1 MLYYNTYDL
10 IIYFNTEFT
19 LLKKLSYISS
29 FLLIPSVV
37 FADKLESIFIVPD
50 VFVTSKLKPTT
61 EYESERGNILFEGH
75 DVEKRRKYSIG
86 DMLKDLPG
94 ISSTGLGNAS
104 RPVIRGMSNSRVK
117 ILQNSGSTTD
127 VSEFGEDHIVGYD
140 PMLIDKIEVIK
151 GPGTLLY
158 GNNGFAGVVNIIN
171 PLIAVD
177 KPITDQNVEA
187 NFGYRTS
194 GGELK
199 GSIKAAQ
206 SVGNFTARLTGSG
219 LSSGPYDLANTSNKQ
234 PNSSKFMASGGVGLT
249 YNDGSNF
256 FGFSLDKLEAVY
268 SMPGSEGE
276 ENLTSLNPSKNTFNF
291 QSSISLNNA
300 YFNKFNLQGTVSEY
314 NHSERTGSGNNHNI
328 NFFSDLYEIKTSV
341 NHNSFIDGNSEGLI
355 GFHFQNYDQ
364 GALGQE
370 ESHLVHTRTSSFALF
385 ALESF
390 NFDLFDLDVGG
401 RIESVNLK
409 NTSMEKGFFPGAF
422 SSTIKREVF
431 TNNSVFAGFDFT
443 ERAPNAVELFAGG
456 PHHALEQFE
465 TGDSNM
471 DVETSYNF
479 SLGYSYNKGF
489 DNLKIETYYNYIDD
503 FIAADRD
510 GTTTVVEGEDMN
522 NVNFSQYNALFT
534 GLEVSGQYAFAKIDD
549 FEIISNFMMDFLKG
563 YRTSNDKALSRIPQ
577 TKMNFG
583 IQAINEEWDVNL
595 AYYHYFDKDFI
606 GPFQTR
612 TGGHSRLDFDLTRD
626 FNFSDISGHIMFTAS
641 NLLDTV
647 GRNHLE
653 AKKGNVQLP
662 GRSFMFML
670 KMFY

>member
-1 MLYYNTYDL
+1 M
-10 IIYFNTEFT
+10 
-19 LLKKLSYISS
+19 LKKLSYICA
-29 FLLIPSVV
+29 FFLIPGVIL
-37 FADKLESIFIVPD
+37 ADKLESIFIVPD
-50 VFVTSKLKPTT
+50 VFVTSKLKPTR
-61 EYESERGNILFEGH
+61 EYESERGNILFDGH
-75 DVEKRRKYSIG
+75 DIEKNRKYSIG

-104 RPVIRGMSNSRVK
+104 RPIIRGMSNSRVK
-117 ILQNSGSTTD
+117 ILQNGGSTTD

-177 KPITDQNVEA
+177 QPLTDQNVEA
-187 NFGYRTS
+187 NFGYSTS

-199 GSIKAAQ
+199 GSLKAAQ
-206 SVGNFTARLTGSG
+206 SVENFTARLTGSL
-219 LSSGPYDLANTSNKQ
+219 LSSGPYDLANTSDKQ
-234 PNSSKFMASGGVGLT
+234 TNSSKFMGSGGVGLT
-249 YNDGSNF
+249 YNDGKNY

-268 SMPGSEGE
+268 SVPGAEGE
-276 ENLTSLNPSKNTFNF
+276 ENMTTLNPTKNTFNF
-291 QSSISLNNA
+291 QSSISLNTA
-300 YFNKFNLQGTVSEY
+300 YFNKFNLQGTVSEF
-314 NHSERTGSGNNHNI
+314 NHAERTGDGNNHNI
-328 NFFSDLYEIKTSV
+328 NFFSDLYEIKTSL
-341 NHNSFIDGNSEGLI
+341 NHNSFIKNNSDGLI

-401 RIESVNLK
+401 RLESINLK
-409 NTSMEKGFFPGAF
+409 NTSLEKGFFPGAF
-422 SSTIKREVF
+422 SSTIKKEIF
-431 TNNSVFAGFDFT
+431 AKNTAFAGFDFT
-443 ERAPNAVELFAGG
+443 ERAPNAVELFANG

-465 TGDSNM
+465 VGSSTMS
-471 DVETSYNF
+471 VETSYNF
-479 SLGYSYNKGF
+479 SLGYGYNDGL
-489 DNLKIETYYNYIDD
+489 DTLKIETYYNYIED

-510 GTTTVVEGEDMN
+510 GSTTVVEGEDMN
-522 NVNFSQYNALFT
+522 NINFTQYNALFT
-534 GLEVSGQYAFAKIDD
+534 GLELSGQYALAKIDD
-549 FEIISNFMMDFLKG
+549 FDVISNFMIDFLKG

-583 IQAINEEWDVNL
+583 ITAMNENWDANL

-626 FNFSDISGHIMFTAS
+626 FNFSDLSGHLMFTAS

-647 GRNHLE
+647 GRSHLE
-653 AKKGNVQLP
+653 AKKANVQLP

>member
-1 MLYYNTYDL
+1 MKKFL
-10 IIYFNTEFT
+10 T
-19 LLKKLSYISS
+19 LSLAS
-29 FLLIPSVV
+29 LLITNAN
-37 FADKLESIFIVPD
+37 ADNLESIFIVPD

-75 DVEKRRKYSIG
+75 DVETRRKYSIG
-86 DMLKDLPG
+86 EMLKDLPG
-94 ISSTGLGNAS
+94 VSSTGLGNAS
-104 RPVIRGMSNSRVK
+104 RPIIRGMANSRVK
-117 ILQNSGSTTD
+117 ILQNGGSTTD

-140 PMLIDKIEVIK
+140 PMLIDKIEIIK

-177 KPITDQNVEA
+177 KPISDQNVEA

-199 GSIKAAQ
+199 GSLKASQ
-206 SVGNFTARLTGSG
+206 SIENFTVRLAGSA

-234 PNSSKFMASGGVGLT
+234 TNSSKFMASGGVGLT
-249 YNDGSNF
+249 YNDGKNY
-256 FGFSLDKLEAVY
+256 FGVSLDKLEAVY
-268 SMPGSEGE
+268 GNPGPEGE
-276 ENLTSLNPSKNTFNF
+276 ENMTSLNPTKNTLNF
-291 QSSISLNNA
+291 QSSISLDNI
-300 YFNKFNLQGTVSEY
+300 YVNKFNLQGTVSEY

-328 NFFSDLYEIKTSV
+328 NFFNDLYEIKTSF
-341 NHNSFIDGNSEGLI
+341 NHNPVIDGNSDGLI

-401 RIESVNLK
+401 RLESVNLK
-409 NTSMEKGFFPGAF
+409 NTSLERGFFPGAF
-422 SSTIKREVF
+422 SSTIKREIF
-431 TNNSVFAGFDFT
+431 TNNTVFAGFDFT
-443 ERAPNAVELFAGG
+443 ERAPNAVELFANG

-465 TGDSNM
+465 VGDSNM

-479 SLGYSYNKGF
+479 SVGYGYKDGL
-489 DNLKIETYYNYIDD
+489 DALKIETYYNYIDD

-510 GTTTVVEGEDMN
+510 GTTTPVEGEDMN
-522 NVNFSQYNALFT
+522 DVIFSQYNALFT
-534 GLEVSGQYAFAKIDD
+534 GLEVSGQYAFAKIND
-549 FEIISNFMMDFLKG
+549 FDIISSFMMDFLKG

-583 IQAINEEWDVNL
+583 IQAINEEWDANL
-595 AYYHYFDKDFI
+595 AYYHYFDKEFI

-626 FNFSDISGHIMFTAS
+626 FSFSDLSGHLMFTAS

-653 AKKGNVQLP
+653 SKKANVQFP

>member
-1 MLYYNTYDL
+1 
-10 IIYFNTEFT
+10 

-29 FLLIPSVV
+29 LLLIPGVV

-104 RPVIRGMSNSRVK
+104 RPIIRGMANSRVK
-117 ILQNSGSTTD
+117 ILQNGGSTTD

-199 GSIKAAQ
+199 GSIKAGQ
-206 SVGNFTARLTGSG
+206 SIGNFTARLTGSG

-234 PNSSKFMASGGVGLT
+234 PNSSKFMSSGGVGLT
-249 YNDGSNF
+249 YNDGKNY

-268 SMPGSEGE
+268 GNPGPEGE
-276 ENLTSLNPSKNTFNF
+276 ENMTSLNPTKNTFNF
-291 QSSISLNNA
+291 QSSISLNSA

-314 NHSERTGSGNNHNI
+314 NHSERTGDGNNHNI
-328 NFFSDLYEIKTSV
+328 NFFSDLYEVKTSL
-341 NHNSFIDGNSEGLI
+341 NHNSFIESNRDGLI

-422 SSTIKREVF
+422 SSTIKREIF
-431 TNNSVFAGFDFT
+431 TNNTAFAGFDFT
-443 ERAPNAVELFAGG
+443 DRAPNAVELFANG

-465 TGDSNM
+465 VGDNNM
-471 DVETSYNF
+471 NVETSYNF
-479 SLGYSYNKGF
+479 SIGYSYNDGF
-489 DNLKIETYYNYIDD
+489 DTLKIETYYNYIDD

-510 GTTTVVEGEDMN
+510 GTTTSVEGEDMN
-522 NVNFSQYNALFT
+522 DVIFSQYNALFT
-534 GLEVSGQYAFAKIDD
+534 GVEVSGQYAFAKIND
-549 FEIISNFMMDFLKG
+549 FDIISNFMMDFLKG

-583 IQAINEEWDVNL
+583 IQAMNEDWDANL

-626 FNFSDISGHIMFTAS
+626 FNFSDLSGHLMFTAS

-662 GRSFMFML
+662 GRSFMFMV

>member
-1 MLYYNTYDL
+1 M
-10 IIYFNTEFT
+10 
-19 LLKKLSYISS
+19 LKKISYFST
-29 FLLIPSVV
+29 LVLIPSIV

-86 DMLKDLPG
+86 DMSKDLPG

-104 RPVIRGMSNSRVK
+104 RPIIRGMANSRVK
-117 ILQNSGSTTD
+117 ILQNGASTTD

-177 KPITDQNVEA
+177 KPLTDQNVEA

-199 GSIKAAQ
+199 GSVKAAQ
-206 SVGNFTARLTGSG
+206 SYGNFTARLTGSG
-219 LSSGPYDLANTSNKQ
+219 LSSGPYDLANTSDKQ

-249 YNDGSNF
+249 YNDGKNY

-268 SMPGSEGE
+268 GNPGPEGE
-276 ENLTSLNPSKNTFNF
+276 ENMTSLNPTKNTFNF
-291 QSSISLNNA
+291 QSSILLNNV

-328 NFFSDLYEIKTSV
+328 NFFSDLYEIKTSL
-341 NHNSFIDGNSEGLI
+341 NHNSFIENNSDGLI

-401 RIESVNLK
+401 RLESVNLK

-422 SSTIKREVF
+422 SSTIKREIF
-431 TNNSVFAGFDFT
+431 TNNTAFAGFDFT
-443 ERAPNAVELFAGG
+443 ERAPNAVELFANG

-465 TGDSNM
+465 VGDSNM
-471 DVETSYNF
+471 NVETSYNF
-479 SLGYSYNKGF
+479 SLGYSYNNGL

-510 GTTTVVEGEDMN
+510 GTTTAVEGEDMN
-522 NVNFSQYNALFT
+522 DVIFSQYNALFT
-534 GLEVSGQYAFAKIDD
+534 GLEVSGQYAFAKISD
-549 FEIISNFMMDFLKG
+549 FDIISNLMVDFLKG

-583 IQAINEEWDVNL
+583 IQAVNEDWDANL
-595 AYYHYFDKDFI
+595 GYYHYFDKDFI

-626 FNFSDISGHIMFTAS
+626 FNFSDLSGHLMFTAS

-647 GRNHLE
+647 GRSHLE
-653 AKKGNVQLP
+653 AKKANVQLP

>member
-1 MLYYNTYDL
+1 MKKIL
-10 IIYFNTEFT
+10 T
-19 LLKKLSYISS
+19 LSLAS
-29 FLLIPSVV
+29 LLITN
-37 FADKLESIFIVPD
+37 ANANKLESIFIVPD

-61 EYESERGNILFEGH
+61 EYEGERGNILFEGH
-75 DVEKRRKYSIG
+75 DLETKRKYSIG
-86 DMLKDLPG
+86 EMLKDLPG
-94 ISSTGLGNAS
+94 VSTNGLGNAS
-104 RPVIRGMSNSRVK
+104 RPVIRGMKNSRVK
-117 ILQNSGSTTD
+117 ILQNGGSTTD
-127 VSEFGEDHIVGYD
+127 VSEFGEDHIVGFD
-140 PMLIDKIEVIK
+140 PMLIDKIEIIK

-177 KPITDQNVEA
+177 KPITDQNMEA

-199 GSIKAAQ
+199 GSLKASQ
-206 SVGNFTARLTGSG
+206 SVGNFTARLTGSL
-219 LSSGPYDLANTSNKQ
+219 LSSGPYDLANTSDKQ
-234 PNSSKFMASGGVGLT
+234 PNSSKFMGSGGVGLT
-249 YNDGSNF
+249 YNDGKNY

-268 SMPGSEGE
+268 GNPGPEGE
-276 ENLTSLNPSKNTFNF
+276 ENMTSLNPTKNTFNF
-291 QSSISLNNA
+291 QSSLSLNNK

-314 NHSERTGSGNNHNI
+314 NHSERTGDGNNHNI
-328 NFFSDLYEIKTSV
+328 NFFSDLYEIKTSL
-341 NHNSFIDGNSEGLI
+341 NHNSIIDGNSDGLI

-401 RIESVNLK
+401 RLESVNLK
-409 NTSMEKGFFPGAF
+409 NTSLEKGFFPSAF
-422 SSTIKREVF
+422 SSTIKRKIF
-431 TNNSVFAGFDFT
+431 NNSNAFAGFDFT
-443 ERAPNAVELFAGG
+443 ERAPNAVELFANG
-456 PHHALEQFE
+456 PHHAQEQFE
-465 TGDSNM
+465 VGESTMS
-471 DVETSYNF
+471 VETSYNF
-479 SLGYSYNKGF
+479 SIGYSYNDGF
-489 DNLKIETYYNYIDD
+489 DTLKIETYYNYIDD

-510 GTTTVVEGEDMN
+510 GTTTLVEGEDMN
-522 NVNFSQYNALFT
+522 DVIFSQYNALFT
-534 GLEVSGQYAFAKIDD
+534 GVEVSGQYAFAKIND
-549 FEIISNFMMDFLKG
+549 FDIISNFMIDFLKG

-583 IQAINEEWDVNL
+583 IQALNEDWDANL

-626 FNFSDISGHIMFTAS
+626 FNFSDLSGHLMFTAS

-647 GRNHLE
+647 GRSHLE
-653 AKKGNVQLP
+653 AKKANVQLP

>member
-1 MLYYNTYDL
+1 M
-10 IIYFNTEFT
+10 
-19 LLKKLSYISS
+19 LKKISYLST
-29 FLLIPSVV
+29 LVLIPSIV

-75 DVEKRRKYSIG
+75 DIEKKRKYSIG
-86 DMLKDLPG
+86 EMLKDLPG

-104 RPVIRGMSNSRVK
+104 RPIIRGMANSRVK
-117 ILQNSGSTTD
+117 ILQNGGSTTD

-199 GSIKAAQ
+199 GSVKAAQ
-206 SVGNFTARLTGSG
+206 SYGNFTARLTGSG
-219 LSSGPYDLANTSNKQ
+219 LSSGPYDLANTSDKQ

-249 YNDGSNF
+249 YNDGKNY

-268 SMPGSEGE
+268 GNPGPEGE
-276 ENLTSLNPSKNTFNF
+276 ENMTSLNPTKNTFNF
-291 QSSISLNNA
+291 QSSISLNNV

-328 NFFSDLYEIKTSV
+328 NFFSDLYEIKTSL
-341 NHNSFIDGNSEGLI
+341 NHNSVIENNSDGLI

-401 RIESVNLK
+401 RLESVNLK

-422 SSTIKREVF
+422 SSTIKREIF
-431 TNNSVFAGFDFT
+431 KNNTAFAGFDFT
-443 ERAPNAVELFAGG
+443 ERAPNAVELFANG

-465 TGDSNM
+465 VGDSNM
-471 DVETSYNF
+471 NVETSYNF
-479 SLGYSYNKGF
+479 SLGYSYNNGL

-510 GTTTVVEGEDMN
+510 GTTTAVEGEDMN
-522 NVNFSQYNALFT
+522 DVIFSQYNALFT
-534 GLEVSGQYAFAKIDD
+534 GLEVSGQYAFAKISD
-549 FEIISNFMMDFLKG
+549 FDIISNLMVDFLKG

-583 IQAINEEWDVNL
+583 IQAVNEDWDANL
-595 AYYHYFDKDFI
+595 GYYHYFDKDFI

-626 FNFSDISGHIMFTAS
+626 FNFSDLSGHLMFTAS

-647 GRNHLE
+647 GRSHLE
-653 AKKGNVQLP
+653 AKKANVQLP

>member
-1 MLYYNTYDL
+1 M
-10 IIYFNTEFT
+10 
-19 LLKKLSYISS
+19 LKKILYLST
-29 FLLIPSVV
+29 LVLIPSIV

-50 VFVTSKLKPTT
+50 VFVTSKIKPTT
-61 EYESERGNILFEGH
+61 EYVGERGNILFEGH
-75 DVEKRRKYSIG
+75 DIEKKRKYSIG

-94 ISSTGLGNAS
+94 VSTNGLGNAS
-104 RPVIRGMSNSRVK
+104 RPVIRGMKNSRVK
-117 ILQNSGSTTD
+117 ILQNGGSTTD
-127 VSEFGEDHIVGYD
+127 VSEFGEDHIVGFD
-140 PMLIDKIEVIK
+140 PMLIDKIEIIK

-177 KPITDQNVEA
+177 KPITDQNMEA

-199 GSIKAAQ
+199 GSLKAAQ
-206 SVGNFTARLTGSG
+206 SVGKFTARLTGSL
-219 LSSGPYDLANTSNKQ
+219 LSSGPYDLANTSDKQ
-234 PNSSKFMASGGVGLT
+234 PNSSKFMGSGGVGLT
-249 YNDGSNF
+249 YNDGKNY

-268 SMPGSEGE
+268 GNPGPEGE
-276 ENLTSLNPSKNTFNF
+276 ENMTSLNPTKNTFNF
-291 QSSISLNNA
+291 QSSLSLNNE

-314 NHSERTGSGNNHNI
+314 NHSERTGDGNNHNI
-328 NFFSDLYEIKTSV
+328 NFFSDLYEIKTSL
-341 NHNSFIDGNSEGLI
+341 NHNSIIDGNSDGLI

-401 RIESVNLK
+401 RLESVNLK
-409 NTSMEKGFFPGAF
+409 NTSLEKGFFPSAF
-422 SSTIKREVF
+422 SSTIKRKIF
-431 TNNSVFAGFDFT
+431 NNSNAFAGFDFT
-443 ERAPNAVELFAGG
+443 ERAPNAVELFANG
-456 PHHALEQFE
+456 PHHAQEQFE
-465 TGDSNM
+465 VGESTMS
-471 DVETSYNF
+471 VETSYNF
-479 SLGYSYNKGF
+479 SIGYSYNDGF
-489 DNLKIETYYNYIDD
+489 DTLKIETYYNYIDD

-510 GTTTVVEGEDMN
+510 GTTTLVEGEDMN
-522 NVNFSQYNALFT
+522 DVIFSQYNALFT
-534 GLEVSGQYAFAKIDD
+534 GVEVSGQYAFAKIND
-549 FEIISNFMMDFLKG
+549 FDIISNFMIDFLKG

-583 IQAINEEWDVNL
+583 IQALNEDWDANL

-626 FNFSDISGHIMFTAS
+626 FNFSDLSGHLMFTAS

-647 GRNHLE
+647 GRSHLE
-653 AKKGNVQLP
+653 AKKANVQLP

>member
-1 MLYYNTYDL
+1 M
-10 IIYFNTEFT
+10 
-19 LLKKLSYISS
+19 LKKISYLST
-29 FLLIPSVV
+29 LVLIPSIV

-104 RPVIRGMSNSRVK
+104 RPIIRGMANSRVK
-117 ILQNSGSTTD
+117 ILQNGASTTD

-177 KPITDQNVEA
+177 KPLTDQNVEA

-199 GSIKAAQ
+199 GSVKAAQ
-206 SVGNFTARLTGSG
+206 SYGNFTARLTGSG
-219 LSSGPYDLANTSNKQ
+219 LSSGPYDLANTSDKQ

-249 YNDGSNF
+249 YNDGKNY

-268 SMPGSEGE
+268 GNPGPEGE
-276 ENLTSLNPSKNTFNF
+276 ENMTSLNPTKNTFNF
-291 QSSISLNNA
+291 QSSISLNNV

-328 NFFSDLYEIKTSV
+328 NFFSDLYEIKTSL
-341 NHNSFIDGNSEGLI
+341 NHNSFIENNSDGLI

-401 RIESVNLK
+401 RLESVNLK

-422 SSTIKREVF
+422 SSTIKREIF
-431 TNNSVFAGFDFT
+431 TNNTAFAGFDFT
-443 ERAPNAVELFAGG
+443 ERAPNAVELFANG

-465 TGDSNM
+465 VGDSNM
-471 DVETSYNF
+471 NVETSYNF
-479 SLGYSYNKGF
+479 SLGYSYNNGL

-510 GTTTVVEGEDMN
+510 GTTTAVEGEDMN
-522 NVNFSQYNALFT
+522 DVIFSQYNALFT
-534 GLEVSGQYAFAKIDD
+534 GLEVSGQYAFAKISD
-549 FEIISNFMMDFLKG
+549 FDIISNFMMDFLKG

-583 IQAINEEWDVNL
+583 IQAINEDWDANL
-595 AYYHYFDKDFI
+595 GYYHYFDKDFI

-626 FNFSDISGHIMFTAS
+626 FNFSDLSGHLMFTAS

-647 GRNHLE
+647 GRSHLE
-653 AKKGNVQLP
+653 AKKANVQLP

>member
-1 MLYYNTYDL
+1 
-10 IIYFNTEFT
+10 
-19 LLKKLSYISS
+19 LLKKISYLST
-29 FLLIPSVV
+29 LVLIPSIV

-94 ISSTGLGNAS
+94 VSSTGLGSAS
-104 RPVIRGMSNSRVK
+104 RPIIRGMSNSRVK
-117 ILQNSGSTTD
+117 ILQNGASSTD

-177 KPITDQNVEA
+177 KPTTDQNVET
-187 NFGYRTS
+187 NFGYKTS

-206 SVGNFTARLTGSG
+206 SIGNFTARLTGSG
-219 LSSGPYDLANTSNKQ
+219 LSSGSYDLANTSNKQ

-249 YNDGSNF
+249 YNDGKNY
-256 FGFSLDKLEAVY
+256 FGFSLDKLEGVY
-268 SMPGSEGE
+268 GIPGAEGE
-276 ENLTSLNPSKNTFNF
+276 ENMTSLNPTKNTFNF

-314 NHSERTGSGNNHNI
+314 NHSERTGDGNNHNI
-328 NFFSDLYEIKTSV
+328 NFFSDLYEIKTSL
-341 NHNSFIDGNSEGLI
+341 NHNSIIDGNNDGLI

-401 RIESVNLK
+401 RLESVNLK

-422 SSTIKREVF
+422 SSTIKRKIF
-431 TNNSVFAGFDFT
+431 TNNTAFAGFDFT
-443 ERAPNAVELFAGG
+443 ERAPNAVELFANG

-465 TGDSNM
+465 VGDSNM
-471 DVETSYNF
+471 NVETSYNF
-479 SLGYSYNKGF
+479 SLGYSYNEGL
-489 DNLKIETYYNYIDD
+489 DNLKIETYYNYIND
-503 FIAADRD
+503 FVAADRD

-522 NVNFSQYNALFT
+522 NIFFTQYNALFT
-534 GLEVSGQYAFAKIDD
+534 GLEVSGQYAFAKISD
-549 FEIISNFMMDFLKG
+549 FDIISNLMVDFLKG

-583 IQAINEEWDVNL
+583 IQVMNEDWDGNL

-626 FNFSDISGHIMFTAS
+626 FNFSDLEGHLMFTAS

-647 GRNHLE
+647 GRSHLE
-653 AKKGNVQLP
+653 AKKANVQLP

>member
-1 MLYYNTYDL
+1 M
-10 IIYFNTEFT
+10 
-19 LLKKLSYISS
+19 LKKISYLST
-29 FLLIPSVV
+29 LVLIPSIV

-75 DVEKRRKYSIG
+75 DIEKKRKYSIG
-86 DMLKDLPG
+86 EMLKDLPG

-104 RPVIRGMSNSRVK
+104 RPIIRGMANSRVK
-117 ILQNSGSTTD
+117 ILQNGGSTTD

-199 GSIKAAQ
+199 GSVKAAQ
-206 SVGNFTARLTGSG
+206 SYGNFTARITGSG
-219 LSSGPYDLANTSNKQ
+219 LSSGPYDLANTSDKQ

-249 YNDGSNF
+249 YNDGKNY

-268 SMPGSEGE
+268 GNPGPEGE
-276 ENLTSLNPSKNTFNF
+276 ENMTSLNPTKNTFNF
-291 QSSISLNNA
+291 QSSISLNNV

-328 NFFSDLYEIKTSV
+328 NFFSDLYEIKTSL
-341 NHNSFIDGNSEGLI
+341 NHNSFIENNSDGLI

-370 ESHLVHTRTSSFALF
+370 ESHFVHTRTSSFALF

-401 RIESVNLK
+401 RLESINLK
-409 NTSMEKGFFPGAF
+409 NTNFEKGFFPSAF
-422 SSTIKREVF
+422 SSTIKRNIF
-431 TNNSVFAGFDFT
+431 NNSNVFAGFDFT
-443 ERAPNAVELFAGG
+443 ERAPNAVELFANG

-465 TGDSNM
+465 VGDSNM
-471 DVETSYNF
+471 NVETSYNF
-479 SLGYSYNKGF
+479 SLGYSYNNGL

-510 GTTTVVEGEDMN
+510 GTTTAVEGEDMN
-522 NVNFSQYNALFT
+522 DVIFSQYNALFT
-534 GLEVSGQYAFAKIDD
+534 GLEVSGQYAFAKISD
-549 FEIISNFMMDFLKG
+549 FDIISNLMVDFLKG

-583 IQAINEEWDVNL
+583 IQAVNEDWDANL
-595 AYYHYFDKDFI
+595 GYYHYFDKDFI

-626 FNFSDISGHIMFTAS
+626 FNFSDLSGHLMFTAS

-647 GRNHLE
+647 GRSHLE
-653 AKKGNVQLP
+653 AKKANVQLP

>member
-1 MLYYNTYDL
+1 MKKFL
-10 IIYFNTEFT
+10 T
-19 LLKKLSYISS
+19 LSLAS
-29 FLLIPSVV
+29 LLITNAN
-37 FADKLESIFIVPD
+37 ADNLESIFIVPD

-75 DVEKRRKYSIG
+75 DVETRRKYSIG

-94 ISSTGLGNAS
+94 VSSTGLGNAS
-104 RPVIRGMSNSRVK
+104 RPIIRGMANSRVK
-117 ILQNSGSTTD
+117 ILQNGGSTTD

-140 PMLIDKIEVIK
+140 PMLIDKIEIIK

-177 KPITDQNVEA
+177 KPISDQNVEA

-199 GSIKAAQ
+199 GSLKASQ
-206 SVGNFTARLTGSG
+206 SIENFTVRLTGSA

-234 PNSSKFMASGGVGLT
+234 TNSSKFMASGGVGLT
-249 YNDGSNF
+249 YNDGKNY

-268 SMPGSEGE
+268 GNPGPEGE
-276 ENLTSLNPSKNTFNF
+276 ENMTSLNPTKNTLNF
-291 QSSISLNNA
+291 QSSISLDNT

-328 NFFSDLYEIKTSV
+328 NFFNDLYEIKTSF
-341 NHNSFIDGNSEGLI
+341 NHNPVIDGNSDGLI

-401 RIESVNLK
+401 RLESVNLK
-409 NTSMEKGFFPGAF
+409 NTSLERGFFPGAF
-422 SSTIKREVF
+422 SSTIKREIS
-431 TNNSVFAGFDFT
+431 TNNTVFAGFDFT
-443 ERAPNAVELFAGG
+443 ERAPNAVELFANG

-465 TGDSNM
+465 VGDSNM

-479 SLGYSYNKGF
+479 SVGYNYKDGL
-489 DNLKIETYYNYIDD
+489 DTLKIETYYNYIDD

-510 GTTTVVEGEDMN
+510 GTTTPVEGEDMN
-522 NVNFSQYNALFT
+522 DVIFNQYNALFT
-534 GLEVSGQYAFAKIDD
+534 GLEVSGQYAFAKIND
-549 FEIISNFMMDFLKG
+549 FDIISSFMMDFLKG

-583 IQAINEEWDVNL
+583 IQAINEDWDANL
-595 AYYHYFDKDFI
+595 AYYHYFDKEFI

-626 FNFSDISGHIMFTAS
+626 FSFSDLSGHLMFTAS

-653 AKKGNVQLP
+653 SKKANVQLP

>member
-1 MLYYNTYDL
+1 M
-10 IIYFNTEFT
+10 
-19 LLKKLSYISS
+19 LKKISYLST
-29 FLLIPSVV
+29 LVLIPSIV

-50 VFVTSKLKPTT
+50 VFVTSKIKPTT
-61 EYESERGNILFEGH
+61 EYDGERGNILFEGH
-75 DVEKRRKYSIG
+75 DIEKKRKYSIG

-94 ISSTGLGNAS
+94 VSTNGLGNAS
-104 RPVIRGMSNSRVK
+104 RPVIRGMKNSRVK
-117 ILQNSGSTTD
+117 ILQNGGSTTD
-127 VSEFGEDHIVGYD
+127 VSEFGEDHIVGFD
-140 PMLIDKIEVIK
+140 PMLIDKIEIIK

-199 GSIKAAQ
+199 GSLKAAQ
-206 SVGNFTARLTGSG
+206 SVENFTARLTGSIM
-219 LSSGPYDLANTSNKQ
+219 SSGPYDLANTSDKQ
-234 PNSSKFMASGGVGLT
+234 PNSSKFMGSGGVGLT
-249 YNDGSNF
+249 YNDGKNY

-268 SMPGSEGE
+268 GNPGPEGE
-276 ENLTSLNPSKNTFNF
+276 ENMTSLNPTKNTFNF
-291 QSSISLNNA
+291 QSSLSLNNE

-314 NHSERTGSGNNHNI
+314 NHSERTGDGNNHNI
-328 NFFSDLYEIKTSV
+328 NFFSDLYEIKTSL
-341 NHNSFIDGNSEGLI
+341 NHNSIIDGNSDGLI

-390 NFDLFDLDVGG
+390 NFNLFDLDVGG
-401 RIESVNLK
+401 RLESVNLK
-409 NTSMEKGFFPGAF
+409 NTSLEKGFFPSAF
-422 SSTIKREVF
+422 SSTIKRKIY
-431 TNNSVFAGFDFT
+431 NNSNAFAGFDFT
-443 ERAPNAVELFAGG
+443 ERAPNAVELFANG
-456 PHHALEQFE
+456 PHHAQEQFE
-465 TGDSNM
+465 VGESTMS
-471 DVETSYNF
+471 VETSYNF
-479 SLGYSYNKGF
+479 SLGYSYTDGL
-489 DNLKIETYYNYIDD
+489 DILKVETYYNYIDD

-522 NVNFSQYNALFT
+522 NVNFTQYNALFT
-534 GLEVSGQYAFAKIDD
+534 GLEVSGQYALARIDD
-549 FEIISNFMMDFLKG
+549 FDIISNFMMDFLKG

-577 TKMNFG
+577 TKVNFG
-583 IQAINEEWDVNL
+583 IQAVNEDWDANL
-595 AYYHYFDKDFI
+595 GYYHYFDKDFI

-626 FNFSDISGHIMFTAS
+626 FSLSDFSGHLMFTAS

-653 AKKGNVQLP
+653 AKKANVQLP

>member
-1 MLYYNTYDL
+1 M
-10 IIYFNTEFT
+10 
-19 LLKKLSYISS
+19 LKKIITTSIV
-29 FLLIPSVV
+29 LLMASNTN
-37 FADKLESIFIVPD
+37 AEKLETIFTVPD
-50 VFVTSKLKPTT
+50 VFITSKIKPTKDF
-61 EYESERGNILFEGH
+61 ESDRGNILFEGH
-75 DVEKRRKYSIG
+75 DVEKKRQYSIG

-94 ISSTGLGNAS
+94 VSSTGLGNAS
-104 RPVIRGMSNSRVK
+104 RPIIRGMANSRVK
-117 ILQNSGSTTD
+117 ILQNSSGTTD

-140 PMLIDKIEVIK
+140 PMLIDKIEIIK

-171 PLIAVD
+171 PLIAID
-177 KPITDQNVEA
+177 KITTDENVEA

-199 GSIKAAQ
+199 GSIKANQ
-206 SVGNFTARLTGSG
+206 SIENFIIRINGSG
-219 LSSGPYDLANTSNKQ
+219 LSSGPYDLANTSDKQ
-234 PNSSKFMASGGVGLT
+234 PNSSKFMASGGFGLT
-249 YNDGSNF
+249 YNDGENYI
-256 FGFSLDKLEAVY
+256 GFSLDKLEAVY
-268 SMPGSEGE
+268 GNPGPEGE
-276 ENLTSLNPSKNTFNF
+276 ENMTSLNPTKNTFNF
-291 QSSISLNNA
+291 KSSFSLNSA
-300 YFNKFNLQGTVSEY
+300 YFNKFNLQGAVSEY

-328 NFFSDLYEIKTSV
+328 NFFSDLYEIKTSLG
-341 NHNSFIDGNSEGLI
+341 HNPIFSSNSEGLI

-370 ESHLVHTRTSSFALF
+370 ESHLVHTRTSSFGLF

-409 NTSMEKGFFPGAF
+409 NTSNEKGFFPGAF
-422 SSTIKREVF
+422 SSTIKREIF
-431 TNNSVFAGFDFT
+431 TNNTVFGGFDFT
-443 ERAPNAVELFAGG
+443 ERAPNAVELFANG

-465 TGDSNM
+465 VGDSNM
-471 DVETSYNF
+471 NVETSYNF
-479 SLGYSYNKGF
+479 SIGYSYNDGL
-489 DNLKIETYYNYIDD
+489 DTLKIETYYNYIDD

-510 GTTTVVEGEDMN
+510 GTTTNVEGEDMN
-522 NVNFSQYNALFT
+522 DVIFSQYNALFT
-534 GLEVSGQYAFAKIDD
+534 GLEVSGQYAFAKIND
-549 FEIISNFMMDFLKG
+549 FDFISNFMIDFLKG

-583 IQAINEEWDVNL
+583 IKATNEDWDANL

-626 FNFSDISGHIMFTAS
+626 FNYSGLSGHLMFTAS
-641 NLLDTV
+641 NLLDVV

-653 AKKGNVQLP
+653 SKKANVQLP

-670 KMFY
+670 KVFY

>member
-1 MLYYNTYDL
+1 M
-10 IIYFNTEFT
+10 
-19 LLKKLSYISS
+19 LKKISYFST
-29 FLLIPSVV
+29 LVLIPSIV

-104 RPVIRGMSNSRVK
+104 RPIIRGMANSRVK
-117 ILQNSGSTTD
+117 ILQNGASTTD

-177 KPITDQNVEA
+177 KPLTDQNVEA

-199 GSIKAAQ
+199 GSVKAAQ
-206 SVGNFTARLTGSG
+206 SYGNFTARLTGSG
-219 LSSGPYDLANTSNKQ
+219 LSSGPYDLANTSDKQ

-249 YNDGSNF
+249 YNDGKNY

-268 SMPGSEGE
+268 GNPGPEGE
-276 ENLTSLNPSKNTFNF
+276 ENMTSLNPTKNTFNF
-291 QSSISLNNA
+291 QSSISLNNV

-328 NFFSDLYEIKTSV
+328 NFFSDLYEIKTSL
-341 NHNSFIDGNSEGLI
+341 NHNSFIENNSDGLI

-401 RIESVNLK
+401 RLESVNLK

-422 SSTIKREVF
+422 SSTIKREIF
-431 TNNSVFAGFDFT
+431 TNNTAFAGFDFT
-443 ERAPNAVELFAGG
+443 ERAPNAVELFANG

-465 TGDSNM
+465 VGDSNM
-471 DVETSYNF
+471 NVETSYNF
-479 SLGYSYNKGF
+479 SLGYSYNNGL

-510 GTTTVVEGEDMN
+510 GTTTAVEGEDMN
-522 NVNFSQYNALFT
+522 DVIFSQYNALFT
-534 GLEVSGQYAFAKIDD
+534 GLEVSGQYAFAKISD
-549 FEIISNFMMDFLKG
+549 FDIISNLMVDFLKG

-583 IQAINEEWDVNL
+583 IQAVNEDWDANL
-595 AYYHYFDKDFI
+595 GYYHYFDKDFI

-612 TGGHSRLDFDLTRD
+612 TGGHSRLEFDLTRD
-626 FNFSDISGHIMFTAS
+626 FNFSDLSGHLMFTAS

-647 GRNHLE
+647 GRSHLE
-653 AKKGNVQLP
+653 AKKANVQLP

>member
-1 MLYYNTYDL
+1 MPNKILLFAISVL
-10 IIYFNTEFT
+10 ISN
-19 LLKKLSYISS
+19 LA
-29 FLLIPSVV
+29 V
-37 FADKLESIFIVPD
+37 ADKLESIFIVPD
-50 VFVTSKLKPTT
+50 VFVTQKLKPTT
-61 EYESERGNILFEGH
+61 EYQSERGNILFEGH
-75 DVEKRRKYSIG
+75 DVETKRQYSIG

-94 ISSTGLGNAS
+94 VSSTGLGNAS
-104 RPVIRGMSNSRVK
+104 RPIIRGMTNSRVK
-117 ILQNSGSTTD
+117 ILQNGGSTTD
-127 VSEFGEDHIVGYD
+127 VSEFGKDHIVGYD
-140 PMLIDKIEVIK
+140 PMLIDKIEIIK

-177 KPITDQNVEA
+177 KPITDQNMEA

-199 GSIKAAQ
+199 GSLKAAQ
-206 SVGNFTARLTGSG
+206 SVGKFTARLTGSL
-219 LSSGPYDLANTSNKQ
+219 LSSGPYDLANTSDKQ
-234 PNSSKFMASGGVGLT
+234 PNSSKFMGSGGVGLT
-249 YNDGSNF
+249 YNDGKNY

-268 SMPGSEGE
+268 GNPGPEGE
-276 ENLTSLNPSKNTFNF
+276 ENMTSLNPTKNTFNF
-291 QSSISLNNA
+291 QSSLSLNNE

-314 NHSERTGSGNNHNI
+314 NHSERTGDGNNHNI
-328 NFFSDLYEIKTSV
+328 NFFSDLYEIKTSL
-341 NHNSFIDGNSEGLI
+341 NHNSIIDGNSDGLI

-390 NFDLFDLDVGG
+390 NFNLFDLDVGG
-401 RIESVNLK
+401 RLESVNLK
-409 NTSMEKGFFPGAF
+409 NTSLEKGFFPSAF
-422 SSTIKREVF
+422 SSTIKRKIF
-431 TNNSVFAGFDFT
+431 NNSNAFAGFDFT
-443 ERAPNAVELFAGG
+443 ERAPNAVELFANG
-456 PHHALEQFE
+456 PHHAQEQFE
-465 TGDSNM
+465 VGESTMS
-471 DVETSYNF
+471 VETSYNF
-479 SLGYSYNKGF
+479 SIGYSYNDGF
-489 DNLKIETYYNYIDD
+489 DTLKIETYYNYIDD

-510 GTTTVVEGEDMN
+510 GTTTLVEGEDMN
-522 NVNFSQYNALFT
+522 DVIFSQYNALFT
-534 GLEVSGQYAFAKIDD
+534 GVEVSGQYAFAKIND
-549 FEIISNFMMDFLKG
+549 FDIISNFMIDFLKG

-583 IQAINEEWDVNL
+583 IQALNEDWDANL

-626 FNFSDISGHIMFTAS
+626 FNFSDLSGHLMFTAS

-647 GRNHLE
+647 GRSHLE
-653 AKKGNVQLP
+653 AKKANVQLP

>member
-1 MLYYNTYDL
+1 MV
-10 IIYFNTEFT
+10 
-19 LLKKLSYISS
+19 
-29 FLLIPSVV
+29 LIPSIV

-50 VFVTSKLKPTT
+50 VFVTSKIKPTT
-61 EYESERGNILFEGH
+61 EYDGERGNILFEGH
-75 DVEKRRKYSIG
+75 DIEKKRKYSIG

-94 ISSTGLGNAS
+94 VSTNGLGNAS
-104 RPVIRGMSNSRVK
+104 RPVIRGMKNSRVK
-117 ILQNSGSTTD
+117 ILQNGGSTTD
-127 VSEFGEDHIVGYD
+127 VSEFGEDHIVGFD
-140 PMLIDKIEVIK
+140 PMLIDKIEIIK

-177 KPITDQNVEA
+177 KPITDQNMEA

-199 GSIKAAQ
+199 GSLKAAQ
-206 SVGNFTARLTGSG
+206 SVGKFTARLTGSL
-219 LSSGPYDLANTSNKQ
+219 LSSGPYDLANTSDKQ
-234 PNSSKFMASGGVGLT
+234 PNSSKFMGSGGIGLT
-249 YNDGSNF
+249 YNDGKNY

-268 SMPGSEGE
+268 GNPGPEGE
-276 ENLTSLNPSKNTFNF
+276 ENMTSLNPTKNTLNF
-291 QSSISLNNA
+291 QSSLSLNNK

-314 NHSERTGSGNNHNI
+314 NHSERTGDGNNHNI
-328 NFFSDLYEIKTSV
+328 NFFSDLYEIKTSL
-341 NHNSFIDGNSEGLI
+341 NHNSIIDGNSDGLI

-401 RIESVNLK
+401 RLESVNLK
-409 NTSMEKGFFPGAF
+409 NTSLEKGFFPSAF
-422 SSTIKREVF
+422 SSTIKRKIF
-431 TNNSVFAGFDFT
+431 NNSNAFAGFDFT
-443 ERAPNAVELFAGG
+443 ERAPNAVELFANG
-456 PHHALEQFE
+456 PHHAQEQFE
-465 TGDSNM
+465 VGESTMS
-471 DVETSYNF
+471 VETSYNF
-479 SLGYSYNKGF
+479 SIGYSYNDGF
-489 DNLKIETYYNYIDD
+489 DTLKIETYYNYIDD

-510 GTTTVVEGEDMN
+510 GTTTLVEGEDMN
-522 NVNFSQYNALFT
+522 DVIFSQYNALFT
-534 GLEVSGQYAFAKIDD
+534 GVEVSGQYAFAKIND
-549 FEIISNFMMDFLKG
+549 FDIISNFMIDFLKG

-583 IQAINEEWDVNL
+583 IQALNEDWDANL

-626 FNFSDISGHIMFTAS
+626 FNFSDLSGHLMFTAS

-647 GRNHLE
+647 GRSHLE
-653 AKKGNVQLP
+653 AKKANVQLP